1 MRRAGWQGRHLG
13 PGPESKVQEETGMA
27 GEGEVI
33 GDEAKKKET
42 EKDED
47 RKLVFS
53 VYYQYQ
59 RQ

>member
-33 GDEAKKKET
+33 GDEE
-42 EKDED
+42 ERVPSSLGMLSCGEGCH
-47 RKLVFS
+47 
-53 VYYQYQ
+53 
-59 RQ
+59 

>member
-33 GDEAKKKET
+33 GDEEERVKGT
-42 EKDED
+42 IP
-47 RKLVFS
+47 V
-53 VYYQYQ
+53 V
-59 RQ
+59 